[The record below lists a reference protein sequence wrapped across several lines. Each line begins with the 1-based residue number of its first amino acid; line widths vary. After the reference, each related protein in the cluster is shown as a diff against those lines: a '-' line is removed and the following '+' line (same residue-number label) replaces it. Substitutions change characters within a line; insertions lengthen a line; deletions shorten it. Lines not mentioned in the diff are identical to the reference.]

1 VQDVKGPWS
10 NKKVLAEV
18 VPGLVVLGDGAE
30 KGKQTAVGV
39 GVPELLDTIDTERP
53 SRWQSGRQLKTVFV
67 TKGSVGLGTVLRVRH
82 LMRGILGQL
91 TLTYSMFPPGP
102 DHSPK

>member
-10 NKKVLAEV
+10 NKEVLAEV

-39 GVPELLDTIDTERP
+39 GVPELLDAIDAERP
-53 SRWQSGRQLKTVFV
+53 SCWQSGRQLATVLA
-67 TKGSVGLGTVLRVRH
+67 TKGSVGLGTVRCS
-82 LMRGILGQL
+82 
-91 TLTYSMFPPGP
+91 TS
-102 DHSPK
+102 DA